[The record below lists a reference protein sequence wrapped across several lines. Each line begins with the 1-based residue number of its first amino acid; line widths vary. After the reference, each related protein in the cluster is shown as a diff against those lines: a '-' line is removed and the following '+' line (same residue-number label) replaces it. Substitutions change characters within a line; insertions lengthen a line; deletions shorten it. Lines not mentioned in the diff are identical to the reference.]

1 MLQQYFLRLESD
13 NSKYNYLLKAYN
25 IRYYKYYNL
34 ISYFDSFDYTKPL
47 IILAPSIFNSPE
59 IWFLS
64 SNDTIV
70 QNILPNCNFYLI
82 EWKQIEKENFTLDD
96 YALQI
101 SEAIEK
107 LFLWHGCKIN
117 LIGHCISGTLAIA
130 ACILKQQYI
139 NEILLITTPWDF
151 SHFQEFAI
159 WGKNYNILDVLLKLD
174 HVPHSF
180 FQIFFFLFSQDCIF
194 KKNIQFSKLKT
205 KFQQKKF
212 SAVERWQNSGQ
223 NLPRAS
229 FFQLLDKF
237 IEKNIAKN
245 NLWLINNYTIEP
257 TILYS
262 FVTLVFA
269 TKDKIIPLSSVKD
282 LIKELPFKQIY
293 NFDTGHLGFLIGS
306 KNIEFNKFL
315 LKWTKNLK

>member
-13 NSKYNYLLKAYN
+13 NSKYTYLLKARN
-25 IRYYKYYNL
+25 IKYYKYYNL

-59 IWFLS
+59 IWFLTN
-64 SNDTIV
+64 NDTIV

-101 SEAIEK
+101 SEAIKK

-117 LIGHCISGTLAIA
+117 LIGHCIGGTLAIA
-130 ACILKQQYI
+130 ACILTQQYI
-139 NEILLITTPWDF
+139 NELLLITTPWDF
-151 SHFQEFAI
+151 SHFQKFAI
-159 WGKNYNILDVLLKLD
+159 WGKNYNIFDFLLKLD
-174 HVPHSF
+174 HIPDSF
-180 FQIFFFLFSQDCIF
+180 FQIFFFLFSQDCIL
-194 KKNIQFSKLKT
+194 KKNIQYSKLKT
-205 KFQQKKF
+205 EFQQKKF
-212 SAVERWQNSGQ
+212 LAIERWQSSGQ

-245 NLWLINNYTIEP
+245 NLWLINNYTIKP
-257 TILYS
+257 TLLCS

-269 TKDKIIPLSSVKD
+269 TKDKITPLSSVED
-282 LIKELPFKQIY
+282 LINQIPFKQIY